1 MTMAE
6 EGLHPPAYP
15 WAHKGILDGYDHA
28 AYVDLRLAIC
38 LAEALRWCTAFAV
51 VTKST
56 EKSARPVTR

>member
-28 AYVDLRLAIC
+28 AYVDPAHSYLL
-38 LAEALRWCTAFAV
+38 
-51 VTKST
+51 S
-56 EKSARPVTR
+56 